1 MSIESEP
8 QTGHS
13 SPFDMR
19 GKVALVTGSSRGLGR
34 AIAEALGRAGAK
46 VHLNG
51 RDRAQ
56 LDETRAAL
64 AAEGIDCAAVPFDVA
79 DTSAAAA
86 SVERIAAAEGRF
98 DVLVANAGLVNRAPL
113 GEWSEAPWDE
123 VMNTNLRSALF
134 LAQAASASMKRQRS
148 GRIILTTSITGI
160 LGRGTIH
167 AYVASKAGLAG
178 LTRSLAAE
186 LGPSGI
192 TCNSIAP
199 GYFATDLNK
208 ALMADAAFFQ
218 RVVDRTALKRWGRPE
233 EVGGVAL
240 MLASDAGSYITG
252 QQIIVDGG
260 ITGTM

>member
-1 MSIESEP
+1 
-8 QTGHS
+8 
-13 SPFDMR
+13 MR
-19 GKVALVTGSSRGLGR
+19 GRVALVTGSSRGLGY
-34 AIAEALGRAGAK
+34 AMAAALGRAGAK

-51 RDRAQ
+51 RDGAV
-56 LDETRAAL
+56 L
-64 AAEGIDCAAVPFDVA
+64 AESRDRLTKEGVNCAVAPFDIA
-79 DTSAAAA
+79 DIAA
-86 SVERIAAAEGRF
+86 STDAVNRIIADEGRL
-98 DVLVANAGLVNRAPL
+98 DVLIANAGLVNRAPL
-113 GEWSEAPWDE
+113 NEWTQEPWDT
-123 VMNTNLRSALF
+123 VIDTNLRSALF
-134 LAQAASASMKRQRS
+134 LAQAAAEPMKKQ
-148 GRIILTTSITGI
+148 GRGRLIFTTSITGI

-199 GYFATDLNK
+199 GYFETDLNR
-208 ALMADAAFFQ
+208 ALIADPAFFQ
-218 RVVDRTALKRWGRPE
+218 RVVDKTALKRWGQPE

-240 MLASDAGSYITG
+240 MLASDAGGYITG

>member
-1 MSIESEP
+1 MSRA
-8 QTGHS
+8 H
-13 SPFDMR
+13 PFDMSGR
-19 GKVALVTGSSRGLGR
+19 VALVTGSSRGLGR

-46 VHLNG
+46 VYLNG
-51 RDRAQ
+51 RDAAQ
-56 LDETRAAL
+56 LEATRAAL
-64 AAEGIDCAAVPFDVA
+64 TAEGIACAAVPFDVA
-79 DTSAAAA
+79 DTGDAGAA
-86 SVERIAAAEGRF
+86 VERVAAAEGRL

-113 GEWSEAPWDE
+113 GDWTEAPWDR
-123 VMNTNLRSALF
+123 VVATNLRSALF
-134 LAQAASASMKRQRS
+134 LAQAAAAPMKREGS
-148 GRIILTTSITGI
+148 GRMIFTTSITGI

-199 GYFATDLNK
+199 GYFATDLNT
-208 ALMADAAFFQ
+208 ALMADPAFHQ

-240 MLASDAGSYITG
+240 MLASDAGSYVTG
-252 QQIIVDGG
+252 QQIVVDGG

>member
-1 MSIESEP
+1 MTAPAPSA
-8 QTGHS
+8 QAN
-13 SPFDMR
+13 PFDMSGR
-19 GKVALVTGSSRGLGR
+19 VALVTGSSRGLGY
-34 AIAEALGRAGAK
+34 AMAAALGRAGAK

-51 RDRAQ
+51 RDKAV
-56 LDETRAAL
+56 L
-64 AAEGIDCAAVPFDVA
+64 AESRDRLVKEGVKCEIAPFDIA
-79 DTSAAAA
+79 DIRA
-86 SVERIAAAEGRF
+86 STDAVNRIIAEEGRL

-113 GEWSEAPWDE
+113 NEWTEAPWNTVID
-123 VMNTNLRSALF
+123 TNLRSALF
-134 LAQAASASMKRQRS
+134 LAKAASEPMKKQ
-148 GRIILTTSITGI
+148 GRGRMIFTTSITGI

-199 GYFATDLNK
+199 GYFDTDLNR
-208 ALMADAAFFQ
+208 AMIADPAFFQ
-218 RVVDRTALKRWGRPE
+218 RVVDKTALKRWGRPD

-240 MLASDAGSYITG
+240 MLASDAGAYITG